1 LTRFDKEVI
10 TRVTG
15 KETTMYIRK
24 FVKWSFLVM
33 AFMAYKNIEARPAD
47 ATEIHAGL
55 SHSTGGLR

>member
-1 LTRFDKEVI
+1 VI
-10 TRVTG
+10 TSTTG
-15 KETTMYIRK
+15 KEKAMYIRK

-33 AFMAYKNIEARPAD
+33 AFMAYKNIEARPAG